1 MAQGSTCLEISQ
13 EILMLLVK
21 GSWLDGFLTGLFV
34 FFFNFSKMKTSPFLA
49 RSFRTYHS
57 DYKKKNV
64 FHYDKSN
71 VNFSPFPLQD
81 YIQFIKGTRRNNR
94 FRRPLHL
101 GRCL

>member
-49 RSFRTYHS
+49 RSFRTSHS
-57 DYKKKNV
+57 DYKKKKMFFIMIRV
-64 FHYDKSN
+64 MLISVLFLCKII
-71 VNFSPFPLQD
+71 FSL
-81 YIQFIKGTRRNNR
+81 
-94 FRRPLHL
+94 
-101 GRCL
+101 

>member
-57 DYKKKNV
+57 DYKKKMFFIMIRV
-64 FHYDKSN
+64 MLISVLFLCKII
-71 VNFSPFPLQD
+71 FSL
-81 YIQFIKGTRRNNR
+81 
-94 FRRPLHL
+94 
-101 GRCL
+101 